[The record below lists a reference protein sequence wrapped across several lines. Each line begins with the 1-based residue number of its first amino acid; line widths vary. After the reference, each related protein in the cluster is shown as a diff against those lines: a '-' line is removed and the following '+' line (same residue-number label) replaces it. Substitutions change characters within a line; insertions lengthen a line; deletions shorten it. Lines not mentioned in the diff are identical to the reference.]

1 MHVLGNLGNTIDCFL
16 QVSNKVYRGFMK
28 EHNQQGL
35 IVCLAILAFNVLFFG
50 YIAFFHSGVSGVD
63 KPAASVQKK

>member
-1 MHVLGNLGNTIDCFL
+1 
-16 QVSNKVYRGFMK
+16 MK

-35 IVCLAILAFNVLFFG
+35 IVCLVILAFNVLFFG
-50 YIAFFHSGVSGVD
+50 YIAFFHSGVNGVD